1 MIKTSDFDYHLPS
14 ELIAQEPLADRDA
27 SRLLVLERS
36 TGTIHHAQFRDIIQW
51 LNPGDVLVLNNTRVS
66 AFRLRGKKSTG
77 ATVEALVM
85 EPVGQN
91 RFRAMVRPGRR
102 LRPGD
107 TMVFARGVT
116 ARVVERLP
124 DGIRILDFGDNGVD
138 NSLLLEI
145 AESPLPPY
153 IHQPLHVSERY
164 NTVYAVK
171 DGSIAAPT
179 AGLHFTQPLLA
190 QLGQQGVAQA
200 HVTLHVGA
208 STFRPVGTDNLDDH
222 SLTSE
227 RIEVDAS
234 AAELVNRAQ
243 GRVIAVGTTSVR
255 TLEAAADKT
264 GSVQPVCGSTELF
277 IKPGYRFKVVE
288 GMVTNFHMP
297 RTTLLVLVAAFAGR
311 ENILRAY
318 DEAIRLKYRFLSLG
332 DAMLII

>member
-1 MIKTSDFDYHLPS
+1 MLKTSDFNYHLPS
-14 ELIAQEPLADRDA
+14 ELIAQEPLADRDS

-36 TGTIHHAQFRDIIQW
+36 TGAIHHTAFRDIVQW
-51 LNPGDVLVLNNTRVS
+51 LNPGDVLTLNNTRVS
-66 AFRLRGKKSTG
+66 AFRLRGHKTTG
-77 ATVEALVM
+77 ASVEALVM

-138 NSLLLEI
+138 NTLLEI
-145 AESPLPPY
+145 AETPLPPY
-153 IHQPLHVSERY
+153 IHQPLTVSERY
-164 NTVYAVK
+164 NTVYAGK

-179 AGLHFTQPLLA
+179 AGLHFTKQLLA
-190 QLGQQGVAQA
+190 QLDARGVKQAQ
-200 HVTLHVGA
+200 VTLHVGA
-208 STFRPVGTDNLDDH
+208 STFRPVSSENLDDH
-222 SLTSE
+222 SLASE
-227 RIEVDAS
+227 RIEVDETAAS
-234 AAELVNRAQ
+234 LINNAQ
-243 GRVIAVGTTSVR
+243 GRVIAVGTTSAR
-255 TLEAAADKT
+255 TLEAAAV
-264 GSVQPVCGSTELF
+264 GPGQVQPVLGSTDLF
-277 IKPGYRFKVVE
+277 IKPGHEFRVIR
-288 GMVTNFHMP
+288 GLITNFHMP

-318 DEAIRLKYRFLSLG
+318 SEAVRLKYRFLSLG